1 MEVRAI
7 YPGDLEIRRGGRL
20 LSGSF
25 PYSSGPGDRQATV
38 MDRGSVRKE
47 RIGPDAFA
55 WQINQMGRLQDELAG
70 VLSGAVDEARA
81 QVLRQEIERR
91 NVHILAGHDFDK
103 PLGDL
108 ARGTARVT
116 SDKKAVKFEVD
127 LPEESDAD
135 QLDLYARH
143 GEADQRQAGRRDQSR
158 FPRAAPDHGSASGTA
173 GAGARQSGNVQ
184 VRVIE
189 KAVLYELEYRCTAG
203 LLRHGPGRPD
213 GHGTGARKAAGKY
226 GCNDSPR
233 RPSRR
238 RSA

>member
-1 MEVRAI
+1 METRAI
-7 YPGDLEIRRGGRL
+7 FPGDLEIRRGGRL

-127 LPEESDAD
+127 LPADAD
-135 QLDLYARH
+135 QPTYMRDTVKQINGKLAGGISPGFRVPPRTTV
-143 GEADQRQAGRRDQSR
+143 AQAERLE
-158 FPRAAPDHGSASGTA
+158 PEP
-173 GAGARQSGNVQ
+173 GNPAVQ

-189 KAVLYELEYRCTAG
+189 KAVLYELSIVARPAYSDTA
-203 LLRHGPGRPD
+203 LDVRTDTEPEPE
-213 GHGTGARKAAGKY
+213 
-226 GCNDSPR
+226 
-233 RPSRR
+233 RR
-238 RSA
+238 RVWL